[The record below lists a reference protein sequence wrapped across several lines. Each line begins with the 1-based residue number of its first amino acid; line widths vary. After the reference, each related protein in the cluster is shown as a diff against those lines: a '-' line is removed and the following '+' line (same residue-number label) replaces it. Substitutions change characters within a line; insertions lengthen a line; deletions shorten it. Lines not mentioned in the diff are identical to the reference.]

1 MFALHSEMFAL
12 NLFIYLFIHLLSA
25 PLHVCDEDKDCH
37 SDAKC
42 ENGKCICQ
50 GKRTGNGKNCRG
62 TVDYYTELI
71 EEKLN
76 KSLLS
81 WSNILIWERK
91 GNPWVDFLIV
101 ITASGIARRRVRATM
116 ATKSKSRN
124 MAPILQ
130 ILGWKRH
137 VALVYSALLWYWSSM
152 LWSISTCQNKVS
164 ADQYNVTISLTQVY
178 SSSRS
183 SVFLTADRVLVF
195 LLDRGLMSG

>member
-1 MFALHSEMFAL
+1 MFALH
-12 NLFIYLFIHLLSA
+12 LFIYLFIYSFIHLLSA

-81 WSNILIWERK
+81 
-91 GNPWVDFLIV
+91 
-101 ITASGIARRRVRATM
+101 
-116 ATKSKSRN
+116 
-124 MAPILQ
+124 
-130 ILGWKRH
+130 
-137 VALVYSALLWYWSSM
+137 
-152 LWSISTCQNKVS
+152 
-164 ADQYNVTISLTQVY
+164 
-178 SSSRS
+178 
-183 SVFLTADRVLVF
+183 
-195 LLDRGLMSG
+195 

>member
-1 MFALHSEMFAL
+1 MFALH
-12 NLFIYLFIHLLSA
+12 LFIYLFIYSFIHLLSA

-81 WSNILIWERK
+81 WSNILIWETK
-91 GNPWVDFLIV
+91 ENPWVDFLIV
-101 ITASGIARRRVRATM
+101 IMASGIARRRVRATM

-130 ILGWKRH
+130 ILGWQRH
-137 VALVYSALLWYWSSM
+137 VASVYSALLWYWSSM
-152 LWSISTCQNKVS
+152 LWSVNTCQNKAS
-164 ADQYNVTISLTQVY
+164 ADQYHVTISLAQAY

-183 SVFLTADRVLVF
+183 SVFWPLTECLFFIGSWAHVWLTC
-195 LLDRGLMSG
+195 